1 MIITPD
7 LRPCKAASDWLCYL
21 VMNHERV
28 TLLEDRGQPEPQSR
42 SQTSALTACFPRRFS
57 DTELCIDVLQTAER
71 CVTTCHTPCGA
82 SLLPARGWRANAPC
96 PEVAR
101 ASFRFLPPD
110 TQPRPW
116 SQSWCRRNPSG
127 MGTGPLCQRVH
138 PRRLRGEPPA
148 RAPAQRGLYLAI
160 PLPVPP
166 HSPPANGECSRRAT
180 FQMTRVYVDSDRQ
193 PC

>member
-21 VMNHERV
+21 VMNYERV
-28 TLLEDRGQPEPQSR
+28 TLLEDRGRPEPQSR
-42 SQTSALTACFPRRFS
+42 SQTSALTACFPRRFL
-57 DTELCIDVLQTAER
+57 DTELCFR
-71 CVTTCHTPCGA
+71 CAPNSRAVRHDA
-82 SLLPARGWRANAPC
+82 AHSVWSILANRRVRWRANAPC

-127 MGTGPLCQRVH
+127 MGTGPLHQRGR

-166 HSPPANGECSRRAT
+166 HSPPVNGG
-180 FQMTRVYVDSDRQ
+180 
-193 PC
+193 

>member
-1 MIITPD
+1 MLPRDELRTCHSVRGQGTARAAEPLTD
-7 LRPCKAASDWLCYL
+7 LRAHCLFPTALLGHRVMYLMCSQQQSGASR
-21 VMNHERV
+21 RV
-28 TLLEDRGQPEPQSR
+28 TLRVEH
-42 SQTSALTACFPRRFS
+42 PRCRR
-57 DTELCIDVLQTAER
+57 VR
-71 CVTTCHTPCGA
+71 
-82 SLLPARGWRANAPC
+82 WRANAPC

-127 MGTGPLCQRVH
+127 MGTGPVRQHER

-148 RAPAQRGLYLAI
+148 RAPAQRGLYLVI

-166 HSPPANGECSRRAT
+166 HSPRVNGECSRRAT